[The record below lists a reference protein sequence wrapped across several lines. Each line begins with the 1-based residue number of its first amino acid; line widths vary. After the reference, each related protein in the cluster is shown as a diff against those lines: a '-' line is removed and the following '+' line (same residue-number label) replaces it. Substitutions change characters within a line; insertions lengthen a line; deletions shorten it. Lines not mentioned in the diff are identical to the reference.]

1 VEIRPI
7 TAADDLIAITDMV
20 HSAYAPH
27 ARSGLR
33 FWGTHQTVE
42 DTARRLGTGSALV
55 MRVDG
60 RYIGIVIVRPP
71 QPASEVPLYREPT
84 VWSISQFC
92 VAPECQGMGYGRK
105 LHEGALCLASEAG
118 AEFLALDTAE
128 PGKGLIAMYE
138 RWGYAVVGTCDWRP
152 HTNYRSVLMKRVVSN
167 GDAAGPQ
174 SDVRADCSAGAGAA
188 RRST

>member
-7 TAADDLIAITDMV
+7 TEADDLIAITDLV
-20 HSAYAPH
+20 HAAYAPL

-33 FWGTHQTVE
+33 YWGTHQTVD
-42 DTARRLGTGSALV
+42 DTAKRIGTGTTLV
-55 MRVDG
+55 MLVDS

-71 QPASEVPLYREPT
+71 QPASEVPLYRELN

-92 VAPECQGMGYGRK
+92 VAPEYKGMGYGRK
-105 LHEGALCLASEAG
+105 LHESALSLASEAG

-128 PGKGLIAMYE
+128 PAMGLIAMYE

-152 HTNYRSVLMKRVVSN
+152 HTNYRSVLMKRMVSN
-167 GDAAGPQ
+167 GGAVGP
-174 SDVRADCSAGAGAA
+174 
-188 RRST
+188 

>member
-7 TAADDLIAITDMV
+7 TEADDLLAITDLV

-33 FWGTHQTVE
+33 YWGTHQTVE
-42 DTARRLGTGSALV
+42 DTATCIGTGTALV
-55 MRVDG
+55 MLDDG

-71 QPASEVPLYREPT
+71 QPTSEVPLYREPT

-92 VAPECQGMGYGRK
+92 VAPEYKGLGYGRK
-105 LHEGALCLASEAG
+105 LHERALSFASEAG

-128 PGKGLIAMYE
+128 PAKGLINMYE

-152 HTNYRSVLMKRVVSN
+152 HTNYRSVLMKRMVSN
-167 GDAAGPQ
+167 G
-174 SDVRADCSAGAGAA
+174 RAVAP
-188 RRST
+188 